1 MKKRIFILAGEPSGD
16 IHGAR
21 LMKELHAQ
29 DSGVEIVG
37 IGGPMMEAEGLHSL
51 VPISD
56 MAVSGIWEV
65 LKHYRFF
72 RKTMDLCVSELRKGA
87 IDLFLPIDYP
97 GFNVRL
103 AGEAKKSGI
112 PVAYYIAPQLWA
124 WGKNRADKISR
135 VVDKLLV
142 VFPFEVEF
150 FHSHGINAEYVGHP
164 LMDSPE
170 FSEIP
175 TEREPVIAL
184 FPGSRRQELAR
195 HLPIVERVAEL
206 LSAELPDHRI
216 ALAMAKS
223 LPEHFYDELKSR
235 QPNWIFSSDSRH
247 LMRTSAC
254 GLVKTGT
261 TNLEA
266 ALLGLPF
273 AMFYRTSYISYV
285 LSKKMINLPYISLVN
300 ILTES
305 FTVKE
310 LIQSDS
316 TPERITRELVRLVR
330 DGEYRHGIEKVFAD
344 IRDMLGSGGA
354 SRNAAHKIL
363 EMLK

>member
-1 MKKRIFILAGEPSGD
+1 MKKKIFILAGEPSGD

-21 LMKELHAQ
+21 LLKELRSQ
-29 DSGVEIVG
+29 CPEIEIVG
-37 IGGPMMEAEGLHSL
+37 IGGPMMESEGLKSL

-65 LKHYRFF
+65 LKHYGFF
-72 RKTMDLCVSELRKGA
+72 RKTMDMCISELREGA
-87 IDLFLPIDYP
+87 VDLFLPIDYP
-97 GFNVRL
+97 GFNIRL
-103 AGEAKKSGI
+103 ATEAKKMGI

-124 WGKNRADKISR
+124 WGKNRADKISK

-142 VFPFEVEF
+142 VFPFEVDF

-170 FSEIP
+170 FSDVS
-175 TEREPVIAL
+175 TNREPVVAF
-184 FPGSRRQELAR
+184 FPGSRRQELSR
-195 HLPIVERVAEL
+195 HLPIVERVSDL
-206 LSAELPDHRI
+206 LAAELPDHRI

-223 LPEHFYDELKSR
+223 LPEHFYDELRQR
-235 QPNWIFSSDSRH
+235 QPEWEFTSDSRQ

-273 AMFYRTSYISYV
+273 AMFYRTSFVSYV

-316 TPERITRELVRLVR
+316 SPEKITTELVRLVR
-330 DGEYRHGIEKVFAD
+330 DSEYRDGIEKVFAD
-344 IRDMLGSGGA
+344 IRQLLGSGGA
-354 SRNAAHKIL
+354 SRNAARKII
-363 EMLK
+363 EML